1 MFDFDPLLK
10 KHTCATKNAPF
21 ETVERI
27 AMEISSS
34 AVYSTGK
41 VKAAVMR
48 SICMD
53 HWSPRAIK
61 NCWHPHALQCQF
73 GTSYVCSHCI
83 TRWLVQL
90 PTWQQLLGIV
100 ATPTCAK
107 GSAHHREFCTSSS
120 TARISSANLK
130 WVPSWNL
137 RTWYQFRKRVSWHP
151 RQNRKAKFDR
161 WHPWKLRK
169 LVPLRCR
176 LLKGVHLDLSNSA
189 TKCNQSWAADFLP
202 SSWRTRKNTLILLA
216 CNRINKKHTKTA
228 KTASDF
234 SHKTSIAW
242 HPRHHES
249 IGPLFNL
256 TAKVEVQLPVY
267 DLPKAL
273 GFASSIYIYI
283 YTHTFWCPWKYVKM
297 LELRIIVLQP
307 DFHWLRFKSIILLT
321 YVLAM
326 SNAAARGITMHGMLR
341 RLAGHTQNIC
351 PKSLCFLSTGHAI
364 IQTT

>member
-1 MFDFDPLLK
+1 MLKVAHITENSAHRLQLLEFQ
-10 KHTCATKNAPF
+10 APTWS
-21 ETVERI
+21 ECLP
-27 AMEISSS
+27 EIY
-34 AVYSTGK
+34 A
-41 VKAAVMR
+41 
-48 SICMD
+48 
-53 HWSPRAIK
+53 P
-61 NCWHPHALQCQF
+61 
-73 GTSYVCSHCI
+73 GTS
-83 TRWLVQL
+83 
-90 PTWQQLLGIV
+90 LGN
-100 ATPTCAK
+100 A
-107 GSAHHREFCTSSS
+107 
-120 TARISSANLK
+120 
-130 WVPSWNL
+130 
-137 RTWYQFRKRVSWHP
+137 VSWHP

-273 GFASSIYIYI
+273 GFAPSIYIYI
-283 YTHTFWCPWKYVKM
+283 YTYVLMSVKICENAGTPNHSSSAWLSLVEIQIHHPAHVCACHVKCCGTRNHNAWNATASCWTHSKY
-297 LELRIIVLQP
+297 LPQIPLFS
-307 DFHWLRFKSIILLT
+307 FHWPRNYPNNITQHIAIQLL
-321 YVLAM
+321 LLP
-326 SNAAARGITMHGMLR
+326 GIEFYHGCQRCSHSRIM
-341 RLAGHTQNIC
+341 
-351 PKSLCFLSTGHAI
+351 
-364 IQTT
+364 